1 MRGQLYRKK
10 LKGSKEQPLTIK
22 MERGS
27 NLRILCSKATFE
39 TTRKITEEAVRKNES
54 FSIIQCEDKKGK
66 VAATS

>member
-1 MRGQLYRKK
+1 
-10 LKGSKEQPLTIK
+10 